1 MKNSIR
7 FNLLKM
13 NLLNQFKIQEYFH
26 GEGKV
31 KKQRRNTLLIAF
43 IVIFAVMSYSCGF
56 AYGLKELGFGRK
68 IPLIAF
74 TISGL
79 VVFIESIFKINTTLY
94 GGKDYDIL
102 MSFPI
107 KVKDVV
113 FSKTDMIVI
122 MDTFLCA
129 IIMIPMGIIYSTM
142 TYNKIIFWIIWII
155 GLAAISLIFVCT
167 ANIVSLIVSSVVTK
181 MKISE
186 KAYILVMTGLILIIM
201 CASMIYVNMNL
212 HGSSINEI
220 VDSISN
226 LILKYIPG
234 ANIFNLAVRR
244 ENILVVLIIT
254 AIICIIYHVCA
265 IVIAKVYVKN
275 AFIFRQ
281 SNVKVNDIN
290 EMKYSSGSILGSL
303 YRKEIKHYFFIPIY
317 VFNSGIGAT
326 LAVIFSII
334 IAFGGV
340 DNIETLVRNLNIDVN
355 NIIMRCGNY
364 IIVLLISLSCTTYA
378 SISLEGDTAWIMKSI
393 PITGNIIIKSKILVN
408 LTITIPAAIIS
419 SLIFSLSYNLS
430 FSRIIINIITQLI
443 FALFVAEWGIFVNL
457 RNINFEWT
465 NEVQVIK
472 EGITVIVGIIGGFTL
487 SAIVLTLIYLSQDLS
502 YIFVSIIINLVII
515 GILRVMYINNIK
527 NIEEIL

>member
-1 MKNSIR
+1 
-7 FNLLKM
+7 
-13 NLLNQFKIQEYFH
+13 
-26 GEGKV
+26 
-31 KKQRRNTLLIAF
+31 
-43 IVIFAVMSYSCGF
+43 MSYCCGF
-56 AYGLKELGFGRK
+56 AYGLKELGFGEK

-107 KVKDVV
+107 KVKDIV
-113 FSKTDMIVI
+113 FSKMDMIVI
-122 MDTFLCA
+122 TDTFLCA

-142 TYNKIIFWIIWII
+142 AYNKIIFWIIWII
-155 GLAAISLIFVCT
+155 GLAVTSLIFVCI
-167 ANIVSLIVSSVVTK
+167 ANSISLIVSSVVTK

-186 KAYILVMTGLILIIM
+186 KAYILVMAGLILIIM
-201 CASMIYVNMNL
+201 CGSMIYVNMNL

-220 VDSISN
+220 VASISN

-234 ANIFNLAVRR
+234 ASIFNLAVCK
-244 ENILVVLIIT
+244 ENILVILIIT
-254 AIICIIYHVCA
+254 AIICIIYYVCA
-265 IVIAKVYVKN
+265 VVIAKVYVKN
-275 AFIFRQ
+275 AFTFRQ
-281 SNVKVNDIN
+281 PNVKVN
-290 EMKYSSGSILGSL
+290 EMKYLSSSILWSL
-303 YRKEIKHYFFIPIY
+303 YRKEIKHYFSIPIY
-317 VFNSGIGAT
+317 VFNSGIGAV

-340 DNIETLVRNLNIDVN
+340 DNIEILVRNLNIDVN

-364 IIVLLISLSCTTYA
+364 IIALLISLSCTTYA
-378 SISLEGDTAWIMKSI
+378 SISLEGDTVWIMKSI
-393 PITGNIIIKSKILVN
+393 PITGNIIIKSKMLVN
-408 LTITIPAAIIS
+408 LTITIPSAIIA

-430 FSRIIINIITQLI
+430 FSKIIINIITQLI

-472 EGITVIVGIIGGFTL
+472 EGITVIVGIIGGVAL
-487 SAIVLTLIYLSQDLS
+487 SVIALTLIYLSQDLG
-502 YIFVSIIINLVII
+502 YIFVSTIINLVII
-515 GILRVMYINNIK
+515 GILRAMHINNIK
-527 NIEEIL
+527 NIEGIL